1 MSPPHILKFTQITG
15 QGYRVG
21 GTRQETPFFPLD
33 LETQWLREA
42 KVQHLP
48 AERKAM
54 YYLFK
59 VKQGAGWKPRN
70 PAKETSAGEY
80 LLSTLIPKV
89 NT

>member
-21 GTRQETPFFPLD
+21 GTRQETPSFPLD

-59 VKQGAGWKPRN
+59 VSKGQAGSQGTL
-70 PAKETSAGEY
+70 AKETSAGEY